1 MKEFLETHSVT
12 RKRKTMKIALFYVF
26 SYAIVAS
33 SRAQACG
40 REVLAYD
47 FDDHPGEY
55 SKWTMSDMERAWPKL
70 EPRPDFRGDMQKPG
84 LVYSEG
90 IERASVGKQ
99 NLRLFMPKVI
109 ILDLAIY
116 LRYFAILDFA
126 MFLSLICPR
135 SSECLC
141 YRVLL
146 RDVRSYTLQ
155 VLQKKSATLQAV
167 SKYRC

>member
-12 RKRKTMKIALFYVF
+12 RKRKAMKIALFYVF
-26 SYAIVAS
+26 SCAIVAS

-55 SKWTMSDMERAWPKL
+55 SKWTMSDMEKAWPKL
-70 EPRPDFRGDMQKPG
+70 DARPDFRGDMQKPG

-90 IERASVGKQ
+90 IERARVGKQ

-116 LRYFAILDFA
+116 LRRRRFRYLGFRYVSVVDSSLLVG
-126 MFLSLICPR
+126 MSLSFSIT
-135 SSECLC
+135 E
-141 YRVLL
+141 
-146 RDVRSYTLQ
+146 
-155 VLQKKSATLQAV
+155 
-167 SKYRC
+167 RCHIV